1 MSKITE
7 SRKNLQAKDAASLQT
22 EVKALQK
29 AHFGLRMQKA
39 TQQLNNTAT
48 LRSTITV
55 TVLARLSLTTLPIK
69 VRLRDFLTS
78 VIILLLA

>member
-1 MSKITE
+1 MIQENEEMKAAE
-7 SRKNLQAKDAASLQT
+7 LRQKDVAGLEA

-48 LRSTITV
+48 LRNTRRDIARAKTI
-55 TVLARLSLTTLPIK
+55 LAEKRAAK
-69 VRLRDFLTS
+69 
-78 VIILLLA
+78 